1 MAHSYLYLEKLEFCV
16 LSIDKPALEKLP
28 WTWAME
34 VCRLNYCELRVHQQ
48 RYQSRIGLI
57 R

>member
-1 MAHSYLYLEKLEFCV
+1 MAHACLYLEKLEFCI
-16 LSIDKPALEKLP
+16 LSIDKPALENLL
-28 WTWAME
+28 WTCAME
-34 VCRLNYCELRVHQQ
+34 FCRLDYYKLRVHQQ

>member
-1 MAHSYLYLEKLEFCV
+1 MAYSFLCLEKLEFCI
-16 LSIDKPALEKLP
+16 LSRDTPTLENLP

-34 VCRLNYCELRVHQQ
+34 VCRLKYCELRVHQQ